1 MSSSFHCY
9 NFDEYQFIR
18 LKIIENMP
26 WFSVADVC
34 NMLKIT
40 RKDSVDYL
48 KSNQMILCDNFL
60 LVSESGFHKL
70 ILKSKF
76 GEPVLDWF
84 SDKVMPDIRKNL
96 IKADVDKA
104 LEWEKEQYKID
115 LILRIIEK
123 SEMFENDLLALA
135 KETLR
140 NILKN

>member
-1 MSSSFHCY
+1 MSFFYCY

-48 KSNQMILCDNFL
+48 KSHQMILCDNFL

-84 SDKVMPDIRKNL
+84 SDKVMPDVRKNL
-96 IKADVDKA
+96 IK
-104 LEWEKEQYKID
+104 
-115 LILRIIEK
+115 
-123 SEMFENDLLALA
+123 N
-135 KETLR
+135 
-140 NILKN
+140 